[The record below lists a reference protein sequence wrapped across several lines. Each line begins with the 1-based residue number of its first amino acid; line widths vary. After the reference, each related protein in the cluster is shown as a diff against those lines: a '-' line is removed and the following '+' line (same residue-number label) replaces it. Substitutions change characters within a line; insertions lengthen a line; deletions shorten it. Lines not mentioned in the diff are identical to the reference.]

1 MRRMKEKKKQTQIIQ
16 CVNAENNERTMEKKK
31 QLV

>member
-1 MRRMKEKKKQTQIIQ
+1 MRRMKEKKKTQIIQ